1 MSSHEA
7 SGPESLETE
16 PFSPPKDR
24 MECLSVAVSAVERS
38 TRSKSK
44 KRRPRKQTGKLKTT
58 AAGFEEK
65 WFNCN
70 LCGNFKRVPLRGVN
84 GHKVQHNCTAAS
96 QCVYIIGKAYSADQ
110 KGRNADQVVVRGKRE
125 PAVYN
130 YVAPEG
136 GNSSSHSQ
144 DSQSSRSKR
153 AELRR
158 QKKRERSDEDDDALR
173 SFSPTRSSSRS
184 VSRGRSVVAN
194 VYDSPLATALS
205 SAHKKQQRLDL
216 DEKYSTRKKRRKMS
230 SSEENDA
237 SHRLTSDS
245 GRSSSLSP
253 ARSRSP
259 SPARSQSP
267 VRSRQRSRRLSARS
281 RSRSGERV
289 FPR

>member
-1 MSSHEA
+1 MHVPSGQMMPPTAQTISQCRLLNCCRRQVMMSSKQTPVMTPVSSTSEIPVSGEHTENDVPKKEPLEDSATESMSSHEA

-153 AELRR
+153 AEL
-158 QKKRERSDEDDDALR
+158 
-173 SFSPTRSSSRS
+173 
-184 VSRGRSVVAN
+184 
-194 VYDSPLATALS
+194 
-205 SAHKKQQRLDL
+205 
-216 DEKYSTRKKRRKMS
+216 
-230 SSEENDA
+230 
-237 SHRLTSDS
+237 
-245 GRSSSLSP
+245 
-253 ARSRSP
+253 
-259 SPARSQSP
+259 
-267 VRSRQRSRRLSARS
+267 
-281 RSRSGERV
+281 
-289 FPR
+289 